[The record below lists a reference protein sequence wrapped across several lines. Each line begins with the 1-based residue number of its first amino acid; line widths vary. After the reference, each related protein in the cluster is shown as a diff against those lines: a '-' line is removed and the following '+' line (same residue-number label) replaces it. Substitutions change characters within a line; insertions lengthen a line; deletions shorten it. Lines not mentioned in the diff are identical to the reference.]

1 MNERIKQVRQSAGLT
16 QLQFAERLGLS
27 RNFIAMMETGGR
39 DPSDRT
45 ISDICR
51 EFNINEDWLRT
62 GNGEMSRKLT
72 RSQEIAEFMGD
83 FMNEPDDSPRKRF
96 ISVLSKLSVDE
107 WQLLAEIA
115 KKWPRTNDRPRLFFS
130 MRPARVG
137 SARPD
142 RVVPSS
148 QAAACG
154 GCPAGK
160 NFASFYPFPHS
171 STKIPFIFC
180 SLSRLCFPRR
190 WLTIFVGSFS

>member
-1 MNERIKQVRQSAGLT
+1 MMNERIKQVRQSAGLT

-115 KKWPRTNDRPRLFFS
+115 KKMAED
-130 MRPARVG
+130 G
-137 SARPD
+137 
-142 RVVPSS
+142 
-148 QAAACG
+148 
-154 GCPAGK
+154 
-160 NFASFYPFPHS
+160 
-171 STKIPFIFC
+171 
-180 SLSRLCFPRR
+180 
-190 WLTIFVGSFS
+190 